1 MQPLASISLKE
12 SNKENSIQQNELN
25 FSFDGLVKSFHQV
38 EPAEK
43 EMFNIMIEQEFE
55 SFFQTVRGLKDKT
68 LNGANIKIEKNESL
82 YLWGALLPFVYWIF
96 NPNEDVFFLALSS
109 VPFIFLGMSFIFM
122 LQRAKRGVLARL
134 GIKKNDLSLKSKYK
148 MVFLLKMFAYSK
160 YNKDN
165 NPEFMLNNLINMFAE
180 NVFPS
185 EYFNEL
191 LESSLKER
199 DKYIEKQKRKEQ
211 EIKKQNDIESEFQIL
226 SGQEKNLEI
235 EAKLEVLKAF
245 TENMER
251 FKNK

>member
-1 MQPLASISLKE
+1 
-12 SNKENSIQQNELN
+12 
-25 FSFDGLVKSFHQV
+25 
-38 EPAEK
+38 
-43 EMFNIMIEQEFE
+43 
-55 SFFQTVRGLKDKT
+55 
-68 LNGANIKIEKNESL
+68 
-82 YLWGALLPFVYWIF
+82 
-96 NPNEDVFFLALSS
+96 
-109 VPFIFLGMSFIFM
+109 
-122 LQRAKRGVLARL
+122 
-134 GIKKNDLSLKSKYK
+134 